1 MSYEGSIV
9 VRQVEAKQ
17 TAMLFKQQLQA
28 FVETFYGMVR
38 DNLRREL
45 TSLLSLAIQVCLD
58 SMFILRILKKSPS
71 FNRFFSMDAQ
81 TIFNIFIL
89 LIC

>member
-58 SMFILRILKKSPS
+58 STFILRILKKSRLLTDS
-71 FNRFFSMDAQ
+71 FLWMHNYF
-81 TIFNIFIL
+81 
-89 LIC
+89 

>member
-9 VRQVEAKQ
+9 VRPVEAKQ

-38 DNLRREL
+38 DNLRKEL

-58 SMFILRILKKSPS
+58 SEIL
-71 FNRFFSMDAQ
+71 
-81 TIFNIFIL
+81 
-89 LIC
+89 

>member
-9 VRQVEAKQ
+9 VHPVEAKQ

-38 DNLRREL
+38 DNLRKEL

-58 SMFILRILKKSPS
+58 SEII
-71 FNRFFSMDAQ
+71 
-81 TIFNIFIL
+81 
-89 LIC
+89 